1 MTTFLIGFMGSGKTT
16 IAQLLAEDF
25 IDMDYVIVER
35 IGMPISTFFAEA
47 GEGAFREIE
56 SQVLE
61 ELSQNDGVIA
71 TGGGIVTSDDNRRI
85 LSNAEAEII
94 YLKSDF
100 DTLYQQISM
109 DTTNVRPL
117 FIDKSREELQEI
129 FETRAPLYEE
139 IATQII
145 TISGKTPEEIIKEIR
160 R

>member
-16 IAQLLAEDF
+16 IAKLLAEDF
-25 IDMDYVIVER
+25 IDMDDVIVKR
-35 IGMPISTFFAEA
+35 IGMPISTFFAEV
-47 GEGAFREIE
+47 GEDAFREIE

-61 ELSQNDGVIA
+61 ELSQNEGVIA
-71 TGGGIVTSDDNRRI
+71 TGGGIVMSEDNRRI
-85 LSNAEAEII
+85 LGNADAEII

-100 DTLYQQISM
+100 DTLYQRISA

-129 FETRAPLYEE
+129 FETRAPLYEA

-145 TISGKTPEEIIKEIR
+145 TISGRTPEENIKEIR